1 MNFLDDLY
9 EQCSDHSALMTSSS
23 NLLGLRPNFFRK
35 YLFSAFVMPD
45 MVQNTSILVARE
57 ASAQ

>member
-1 MNFLDDLY
+1 MNFFDDLY

-45 MVQNTSILVARE
+45 IGTKYLNLSGARG
-57 ASAQ
+57 